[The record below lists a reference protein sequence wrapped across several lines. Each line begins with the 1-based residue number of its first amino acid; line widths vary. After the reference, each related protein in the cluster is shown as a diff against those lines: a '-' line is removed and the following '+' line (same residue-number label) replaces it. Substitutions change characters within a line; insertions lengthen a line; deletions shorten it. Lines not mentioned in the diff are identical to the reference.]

1 MGISIG
7 GIDLAQTTLDTQL
20 RLGTLEKLLQH
31 LLTRVG
37 PGIVSQQDIDRYR
50 QQTLAELQKK
60 YPEAGIQEIR
70 QF

>member
-7 GIDLAQTTLDTQL
+7 GIDLAQTALDTQL

-37 PGIVSQQDIDRYR
+37 PEIVSQQDIDRYR

-70 QF
+70 RN